1 MYSSILVHL
10 TRSISAR
17 KGSDYS
23 DADSIDLLAANGAD
37 KDEDDRAWP
46 PFLIRLSA
54 FYFYLSSDLSFE
66 TSPPS
71 VPSGSQFMAGF
82 NPVIDVD
89 APPQETETLVE
100 SPVSPAGTGMSVHLR
115 QSNRFK
121 RFSAILSVSF
131 RPPPYFLI

>member
-1 MYSSILVHL
+1 
-10 TRSISAR
+10 
-17 KGSDYS
+17 
-23 DADSIDLLAANGAD
+23 
-37 KDEDDRAWP
+37 
-46 PFLIRLSA
+46 
-54 FYFYLSSDLSFE
+54 
-66 TSPPS
+66 
-71 VPSGSQFMAGF
+71 MAGF

-100 SPVSPAGTGMSVHLR
+100 SPVSPAGTGMSVHMR